1 MQRFILLFACII
13 VFVMFALQG
22 FAPKYIMPD
31 LTQTVEETDVESSSA
46 APQKAIE
53 DIYFNVSTMGVE
65 DATPERL
72 ESEFGIDPDL
82 YTGLWGRYSDG
93 RFGAADVIIIEPRAG
108 NEEDVREALQSIKLA
123 RMSLFK
129 NYDIYN
135 AYSLAENGSIVER
148 GGYMILLM
156 IDNLEEVQNS
166 IEEHI
171 PR

>member
-31 LTQTVEETDVESSSA
+31 ITETTQQEDKETSA
-46 APQKAIE
+46 APEKAIE
-53 DIYFNVSTMGVE
+53 DIYFNVSIMGVE
-65 DATPERL
+65 NATTERL
-72 ESEFGIDPDL
+72 ESEFGVDPEI
-82 YTGLWGRYSDG
+82 YTGLWGKYSDG
-93 RFGAADVIIIEPRAG
+93 RFGAADVIIMEPRAG
-108 NEEDVREALQSIKLA
+108 FEEDAREALQSIKLA

-135 AYSLAENGSIVER
+135 AYSLAENGSIIDR
-148 GGYMILLM
+148 GDYMILLM
-156 IDNLEEVQNS
+156 IDNAEEVLGI
-166 IEEHI
+166 IEQHI

>member
-22 FAPKYIMPD
+22 FSPKYIMPD
-31 LTQTVEETDVESSSA
+31 ITQTVEEEDKGDSSA

-53 DIYFNVSTMGVE
+53 DIYFNVPVMGVE

-72 ESEFGIDPDL
+72 KSEFGVDPEL

-93 RFGAADVIIIEPRAG
+93 RFGAADVIILEPRAG
-108 NEEDVREALQSIKLA
+108 REEEVREALQSIKLA

-135 AYSLAENGSIVER
+135 AYSLAENGTILER
-148 GGYMILLM
+148 GGYMMLLM
-156 IDNLEEVQNS
+156 IDNLEEVQGT